1 MDKEEILKKSREQKE
16 DEGTVYADNKGRCYG
31 VIAFCSVFIIIM
43 FFNIFT
49 KQNNYVPYSMFFAY
63 MSAEAYG
70 KYRVAKEKTFMITTV
85 FASIASIAFLA
96 CYVLEVLGTGA

>member
-16 DEGTVYADNKGRCYG
+16 DEGTVYADNKGYRYG
-31 VIAFCSVFIIIM
+31 VIGFCSVFIIIM

-49 KQNNYVPYSMFFAY
+49 KQNNFVPYSMFFAY

-70 KYRVAKEKTFMITTV
+70 KYRAVKTKARMVTIV
-85 FASIASIAFLA
+85 LAAIASVAFLA
-96 CYVLEVLGTGA
+96 CHVLEVLGIGA

>member
-16 DEGTVYADNKGRCYG
+16 DEGTVYADNKGRRYG
-31 VIAFCSVFIIIM
+31 VIGFCSVFIIIM

-49 KQNNYVPYSMFFAY
+49 RQNNFVPYSMFFAY

-70 KYRVAKEKTFMITTV
+70 KYRATKAKALMVTTV
-85 FASIASIAFLA
+85 LAAIASVAFFA
-96 CYVLEVLGTGA
+96 CHVLEVLGIGA

>member
-16 DEGTVYADNKGRCYG
+16 DEGTVFADNKGRRYG
-31 VIAFCSVFIIIM
+31 VIAFSSVFIIIM

-49 KQNNYVPYSMFFAY
+49 KQNNFVPYSMFFAY

-70 KYRVAKEKTFMITTV
+70 KYRITKSKALMVTTV
-85 FASIASIAFLA
+85 LASIASVAFIA
-96 CYVLEVLGTGA
+96 CHVMKVLGIGA

>member
-16 DEGTVYADNKGRCYG
+16 DEGTVYADNKGRRYG
-31 VIAFCSVFIIIM
+31 VIGFCSVFIIIM

-49 KQNNYVPYSMFFAY
+49 KQNNFVPYSMFFAY

-70 KYRVAKEKTFMITTV
+70 KYRAVKTKALMVTIIL
-85 FASIASIAFLA
+85 ASIASVAFLT
-96 CYVLEVLGTGA
+96 CHVLEVLGIGA